1 MDSKAAP
8 GAPGFTSVNKLALV
22 IGAHP
27 DDPEF
32 GAGGTIALWGQQ
44 GWQFHYLIVTDG
56 SKGTSDP
63 RQDGQQLVQR
73 RQDEQRA
80 AARQLG
86 VQEVRFLH
94 FHDGEVEASQLLL
107 SQLVRELRRLR
118 PRAVFTH
125 NPEALEYRKPGGRP
139 HIAHR
144 DHRAVGHS
152 VLDAVYPAAR
162 DPHYFPEHG
171 REGLLP
177 HKVRDVYLWGSG
189 QADLRVDVRAT
200 FGLKLEAIRC
210 HGSQIPADH
219 PRLLKAER
227 RWQEGRAFYEYFRH
241 VRVSL

>member
-1 MDSKAAP
+1 MSK
-8 GAPGFTSVNKLALV
+8 VALV
-22 IGAHP
+22 VGAHP

-44 GWQFHYLIVTDG
+44 GWEFHYLIVSDG

-63 RQDGQQLVQR
+63 AQDGKLLVQR
-73 RQDEQRA
+73 RQQEQRQA
-80 AARQLG
+80 AQALD
-86 VQEVRFLH
+86 VKDVRFLH

-107 SQLVRELRRLR
+107 SQVVKELRRLR

-125 NPEALEYRKPGGRP
+125 NPEALEYRRPGGRAC
-139 HIAHR
+139 ISHR

-171 REGLLP
+171 REGLAP

-189 QADLRVDVRAT
+189 QANLRVDVRAT
-200 FGLKLEAIRC
+200 FGKKLEAIRC
-210 HGSQIPADH
+210 HASQIPSDH
-219 PRLLKAER
+219 PRLLKAQQ
-227 RWQEGRAFYEYFRH
+227 RWQEGRPFYEYFRH
-241 VRVSL
+241 VRVAL